1 MMELRDIGL
10 DHETLQNL
18 VDPRTASPVALHYQL
33 NTSTESRH
41 VKPQLTVCVHIKDGC
56 VVDASLAPASR
67 AFLEHIASELPNGR
81 RGSSVPV
88 VTDVAETSNDSS
100 TISHPAASS
109 QETSSLAE
117 EDDVETI
124 EVPLVFDNR
133 FFEIL
138 QSDVNNID
146 ALQAEEQKAMSK
158 EIMELGKEVS
168 RVAKPA
174 RFSSS
179 DLTRW
184 RHIFEL
190 YLDAEVFFATH
201 EQTHGA
207 RTSKDALRQLQWF
220 QSEVEKRNLVKSFKI
235 PESQVAFARFLKLNL
250 SLLKNLQFQELNK
263 LAVMKIL
270 KKFDKRTCFGI
281 SKSFR
286 TAIHSPALISGN
298 IGKDVCAQLSQE
310 LLPIVPQINDYLC
323 PVCYAIAY
331 LPVRLA
337 CQHVYCI
344 RCIVKMQRRKEK
356 QCPLC
361 RANVV
366 MNASLEN
373 LDNDLTR
380 YMQRYFAKEV
390 KQKQR
395 ENDIERGIEDYGPSY
410 THKECTV
417 M

>member
-1 MMELRDIGL
+1 
-10 DHETLQNL
+10 
-18 VDPRTASPVALHYQL
+18 
-33 NTSTESRH
+33 

-109 QETSSLAE
+109 QKTSSLAE

-146 ALQAEEQKAMSK
+146 ALQAEEQKTMSK

-168 RVAKPA
+168 RVAKPT

-220 QSEVEKRNLVKSFKI
+220 QSEVEKRDLVKSFKI

-270 KKFDKRTCFGI
+270 KSTSRHHSYHSLLIGI
-281 SKSFR
+281 LIRLSAWSRIRQANLFWYIQEFSNR
-286 TAIHSPALISGN
+286 YTFPSINQWQHRQGRVRAIIPGVTAHRSAN
-298 IGKDVCAQLSQE
+298 QRLSLPS
-310 LLPIVPQINDYLC
+310 LL
-323 PVCYAIAY
+323 
-331 LPVRLA
+331 R
-337 CQHVYCI
+337 YCI
-344 RCIVKMQRRKEK
+344 FAGSVGLPARILHPLHSENAKAQGETMSTLPCQRRHE
-356 QCPLC
+356 CL
-361 RANVV
+361 
-366 MNASLEN
+366 S
-373 LDNDLTR
+373 
-380 YMQRYFAKEV
+380 
-390 KQKQR
+390 R
-395 ENDIERGIEDYGPSY
+395 ESRQ
-410 THKECTV
+410 
-417 M
+417 

>member
-1 MMELRDIGL
+1 LAFAFVSTDRAA
-10 DHETLQNL
+10 
-18 VDPRTASPVALHYQL
+18 AS
-33 NTSTESRH
+33 TKSRH

-88 VTDVAETSNDSS
+88 ITDFAEISNDSS
-100 TISHPAASS
+100 TVSHPVAST
-109 QETSSLAE
+109 QETSLLAP

-138 QSDVNNID
+138 QSDVSNID
-146 ALQAEEQKAMSK
+146 ALQAEEQKTMSK
-158 EIMELGKEVS
+158 EIVELGKEVS
-168 RVAKPA
+168 RVAKPT

-201 EQTHGA
+201 EQSHGA

-220 QSEVEKRNLVKSFKI
+220 QSEVEKRDLVKSFKL

-270 KKFDKRTCFGI
+270 KSMSKQCSYHPLLVCILIRLSASSRIRQANMFRYIQKFSNRYTIPGI
-281 SKSFR
+281 NQWQYR
-286 TAIHSPALISGN
+286 
-298 IGKDVCAQLSQE
+298 
-310 LLPIVPQINDYLC
+310 
-323 PVCYAIAY
+323 
-331 LPVRLA
+331 
-337 CQHVYCI
+337 
-344 RCIVKMQRRKEK
+344 QRRVRTIIPRVAAHRSANQRLSLPSLLRYCVFAGAVGLPACILHPLHSEDAKAQGETMSTLPG
-356 QCPLC
+356 QC
-361 RANVV
+361 R
-366 MNASLEN
+366 
-373 LDNDLTR
+373 
-380 YMQRYFAKEV
+380 
-390 KQKQR
+390 
-395 ENDIERGIEDYGPSY
+395 
-410 THKECTV
+410 HECLSWYILFTLLQCKV
-417 M
+417 STN